1 MTVITDSAPLKTFPL
16 KEEFFSP
23 RRNETRVKIREDSL
37 LRASL
42 ELTGSI
48 LRNIRKNNVDIW
60 P

>member
-48 LRNIRKNNVDIW
+48 LRKE
-60 P
+60 